1 MTEDKRLEGPMSP
14 AGIEE
19 LRELEAKATPGP
31 WTNSLGTIES
41 SEGWHI
47 ASVLGYVGPITKGAN
62 AALIAAMRNALP
74 RLLAMLQPPA
84 DAAVREAL
92 ECGPTIDKVLFHV
105 GDDGEGTL
113 GGDAHLL
120 IHHLRTLMS
129 CVRPAQAELN
139 AYGKAVAIKEKAASG
154 FHEGAPVNS
163 VQSQGLT
170 GPALAVRN
178 VLLSGFPRH
187 MQSHAA
193 SEYTTLE
200 MAEKLVEHLRTAE
213 RVRDENIQRW
223 MRAEKSPRLTDAQV
237 AALHI
242 AQLRC
247 LEEGN
252 LSDVMEILEST
263 FPGVFGKEG

>member
-1 MTEDKRLEGPMSP
+1 MNRKENKMTENKRLE
-14 AGIEE
+14 
-19 LRELEAKATPGP
+19 
-31 WTNSLGTIES
+31 
-41 SEGWHI
+41 
-47 ASVLGYVGPITKGAN
+47 
-62 AALIAAMRNALP
+62 
-74 RLLAMLQPPA
+74 QPPS
-84 DAAVREAL
+84 DAAVREAM

-120 IHHLRTLMS
+120 IRHLRTLMS
-129 CVRPAQAELN
+129 CVRAAHAELN
-139 AYGKAVAIKEKAASG
+139 AYRKAVAIKEKAAACC
-154 FHEGAPVNS
+154 HEGVPAKAAQAPR
-163 VQSQGLT
+163 LT
-170 GPALAVRN
+170 VPDLAVRN
-178 VLLSGFPRH
+178 VLLSGFPKH

-223 MRAEKSPRLTDAQV
+223 MKAEKSPRLTDAQV

-242 AQLRC
+242 AKLRC
-247 LEEGN
+247 EEERN
-252 LSDVMEILEST
+252 LTDVVGILEST